1 MEFNIACLL
10 MMLLAFNIV
19 GMTHASDP
27 DITSDF
33 VLPPGQ
39 DLKKRGWRFLHLH
52 GILTGWEQQFNL
64 AEHSESDKG
73 INGRFPAGGVNPPRT
88 HPCASELRYLLTG
101 SLEVG
106 FVDTTGKLFT
116 QTLYSGDL

>member
-73 INGRFPAGGVNPPRT
+73 INGRV
-88 HPCASELRYLLTG
+88 PCIYRPGHFNGCAAVPCWRGEPSSHSPLR
-101 SLEVG
+101 
-106 FVDTTGKLFT
+106 F
-116 QTLYSGDL
+116 